1 MTSELQKVVKAVN
14 VSCTSEVN
22 ESTLMK
28 LNKNPLAKIVDS
40 LLNLIEQNLEL
51 CKCAAGKMD
60 QLKSEKISD
69 QKLLIEMQQTQMNS
83 VQDTVKSEFKSWADV
98 VKKNN
103 NQRNIKQLT
112 ENSVKQAVRAVNE
125 EERRSKNLMIYGCQ
139 EQENEAD
146 FEVTKTAKDVLNAT
160 DIFPVPRPYEAYRIG
175 KKEQGKNRPIKVEL
189 GTATDVD
196 FVLGHARNLKNRDEF
211 KNVYLGPDRTKENQL
226 AHNKLVKEMKQMIER
241 DPSKHY
247 FIRQRKICSVNKD
260 LSSHTP
266 AGLR

>member
-1 MTSELQKVVKAVN
+1 MHCFLARLSVIVISESVTRHVDFIQRRLCSMDFSVDLLNTMEKKMTAELQKVVKAVN

-22 ESTLMK
+22 ESTLIK

-103 NQRNIKQLT
+103 NQCNIKQLT
-112 ENSVKQAVRAVNE
+112 ENSVNQAVRAVNE
-125 EERRSKNLMIYGCQ
+125 EKKNL
-139 EQENEAD
+139 
-146 FEVTKTAKDVLNAT
+146 
-160 DIFPVPRPYEAYRIG
+160 
-175 KKEQGKNRPIKVEL
+175 
-189 GTATDVD
+189 
-196 FVLGHARNLKNRDEF
+196 
-211 KNVYLGPDRTKENQL
+211 
-226 AHNKLVKEMKQMIER
+226 
-241 DPSKHY
+241 
-247 FIRQRKICSVNKD
+247 KI
-260 LSSHTP
+260 L
-266 AGLR
+266 